1 MQAPDITSL
10 IRPLPMLALVLGTSV
25 ALAGCSAAG
34 VASSS
39 PQVSSQT
46 VIDKFGHITSTVGP
60 AGEKP
65 TPATDITLSPEEV
78 AQIKAGNHRVAILW
92 HELSAWTQALQDGM
106 LAEFDE
112 LGVTVT
118 ATADA
123 KFDAATQAN
132 QIQSAL
138 ATAPEVILGQAVDPA
153 TGAAAYQPAVDA
165 GVKLVFADQAPNGY
179 THGRQYQA
187 VMTDDLYQIG
197 TQSAEAMCTAVGST
211 GTVAIMYY
219 DADFHVTNF
228 RDAVFQQSLADTCPN
243 VKVVAK
249 EGFSDP
255 NKAEEIANAI
265 LAHHPD
271 LSGIYTSWAV
281 PAQGVL
287 SALKGAGNTTTK
299 IVTIDLDETMATDL
313 VSKGGHTAAIIT
325 DEAFNYGK
333 AMAISAAYALLG
345 KPAPAYGVADVIT
358 VTKDNIAEGY
368 AAWNEP
374 VPAPVSKAGK

>member
-1 MQAPDITSL
+1 MQASGTSSFT
-10 IRPLPMLALVLGTSV
+10 RTLPTLALLLAVSV
-25 ALAGCSAAG
+25 ALAGCTAG
-34 VASSS
+34 SGSSSS
-39 PQVSSQT
+39 PQISSHT

-60 AGEKP
+60 SGEKP
-65 TPATDITLSPEEV
+65 TSATDITLSEEEV

-106 LAEFDE
+106 LAEFAE

-138 ATAPEVILGQAVDPA
+138 ATAPEVILGQAVDPT

-165 GVKLVFADQAPNGY
+165 GVKLVFADQAPDGY
-179 THGRQYQA
+179 THGQQYQA
-187 VMTDDLYQIG
+187 IMTDDLYQIG
-197 TQSAEAMCTAVGST
+197 TQSANAMCKAVGST

-228 RDAVFQQSLADTCPN
+228 RDAVFQQSLADTCPD
-243 VKVVAK
+243 VRVVAK

-265 LAHHPD
+265 LVHHPD
-271 LSGIYTSWAV
+271 VSGIYTSWAV

-313 VSKGGHTAAIIT
+313 VSDGGHTAAIIT

-333 AMAISAAYALLG
+333 AMAISAAYAILG
-345 KPAPAYGVADVIT
+345 KPAPAYGVANVIT
-358 VTKDNIAEGY
+358 VTKDNIPEGY
-368 AAWNEP
+368 AAWNES
-374 VPAPVSKAGK
+374 VPAAVVKAGK